1 MATMVRLTQEQI
13 IHLLEEADQMEL
25 AMKALHEEL
34 ASIGTPKDTLNRFA
48 KFHDRFTGAIS
59 YLKRQRELGGTER

>member
-1 MATMVRLTQEQI
+1 
-13 IHLLEEADQMEL
+13 MEL